1 MTCQFWTLFC
11 RPSQS
16 WSSANDTNTS
26 TACGHSRRG
35 PEQVSVS
42 PWVRDALMFIHA
54 HVNDNESNLVSSL
67 NLHACVWVFL
77 TAQMYCAWAKLPP
90 NITWQPMFCNNE
102 AYFRVFFCAGSPWN
116 QKAAQIRSKLL
127 GDLVKV
133 QDCSSQSLVLEKL
146 GHTHISEYVPPGI
159 RSRKWHWHM
168 FFYVQR
174 NKISSVNNSLGY
186 TLC

>member
-1 MTCQFWTLFC
+1 VTCQFWTLFC

-102 AYFRVFFCAGSPWN
+102 AYFRVFFVLVRHEIKKLHKS
-116 QKAAQIRSKLL
+116 AANCWVIWSKFKTAHHSHL
-127 GDLVKV
+127 
-133 QDCSSQSLVLEKL
+133 
-146 GHTHISEYVPPGI
+146 
-159 RSRKWHWHM
+159 
-168 FFYVQR
+168 F
-174 NKISSVNNSLGY
+174 
-186 TLC
+186 